1 MSEFRFNPPLT
12 LRGNIIVTTLD
23 DAAAFVRSYTTPKMR
38 KTRDNIPR
46 WLERANNEDQRIKAA
61 DMFRI
66 WAQSEGVLLMRK

>member
-1 MSEFRFNPPLT
+1 MP
-12 LRGNIIVTTLD
+12 
-23 DAAAFVRSYTTPKMR
+23 
-38 KTRDNIPR
+38 KTRDNILR

>member
-1 MSEFRFNPPLT
+1 MSDFKFDPPLT
-12 LRGNIIVTTLD
+12 LRGHIVVTTLD
-23 DAAAFVRSYTTPKMR
+23 DAAAFTRSLNPR
-38 KTRDNIPR
+38 LPKTRDNVLR